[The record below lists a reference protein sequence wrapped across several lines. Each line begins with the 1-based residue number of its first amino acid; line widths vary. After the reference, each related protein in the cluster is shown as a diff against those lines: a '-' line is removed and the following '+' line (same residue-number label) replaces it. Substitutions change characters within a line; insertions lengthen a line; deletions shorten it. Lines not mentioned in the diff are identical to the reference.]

1 MKKLFKKVTLIA
13 LASLIT
19 VTSVACTPSG
29 ATGEKVDKNK
39 TQINVSHYLGG
50 VGQAWIDKIETEFE
64 SLYADYKGENGKEGV
79 QIIVNHHK
87 KEGDTLADDLKSN
100 PDEVY
105 FTDKSKYH
113 DMVTQGSLLDLTSIV
128 TAEDSNGV
136 SLEERLSEQQRG
148 YYKRDNKYY
157 ALPHYESFGGLFYN
171 KNLFNDRQL
180 YFAKGG
186 VPSEYCDFTQQNNAN
201 PATGEAPT
209 SVVDYLYTNYAG
221 EKSAGPDGK
230 YGTDDDGL
238 PATFDEFFALCDY
251 MVGEKSITPFTWS
264 GQFGKA
270 YIHYLMKAIWAD
282 VEGAKG
288 VNAAYNFNG
297 DDIKIVD
304 QLQADGTVTFKTVDI
319 TNENAYLTYQSEGQY
334 RAYEFVIKMLSKGEY
349 LTDNSDK
356 GLSHTHTQAQREF
369 ILSEFE
375 PAKWTAENRRI
386 AMIVEGNYWEN
397 EARDMGIFENVPQ
410 GKTTSYGYLPVPKPD
425 ASRIGTKSTITEEQG
440 NIAFIRGNVSENKKQ
455 LLLDFLAYCYS
466 EEKLIEFTQLSGMT
480 RGLEYNLE
488 NISGVGIT
496 DMAKSLINV
505 KKDADMVYMVSGN
518 PLYVNHQT
526 YFMYRFGVNGYDWVL
541 DYLVSGN
548 RTTKNVFD
556 LLKQRRTESIW
567 KSTMGIN

>member
-1 MKKLFKKVTLIA
+1 MKKIFKNIA
-13 LASLIT
+13 VLSLASLIT
-19 VTSVACTPSG
+19 ATSVACTPAG
-29 ATGEKVDKNK
+29 AQGEKVDTSK

-64 SLYADYKGENGKEGV
+64 ELYKDYQGENGKVGV

-87 KEGDTLADDLKSN
+87 KEGDTLADDIKSN

-113 DMVTQGSLLDLTSIV
+113 DMVTQGSLLDLTSII
-128 TAEDSNGV
+128 TAEDANGV
-136 SLEERLSEQQRG
+136 SLEERLSEQQQG
-148 YYKRDNKYY
+148 YYKRNNKYY

-171 KNLFNDRQL
+171 RNLFNDRKL

-186 VPSEYCDFTQQNNAN
+186 VPSEYCDFVKQNNAN
-201 PATGEAPT
+201 PATGSAPT
-209 SVVDYLYTNYAG
+209 SAIDYSYTNYAG
-221 EKSAGPDGK
+221 ERSAGPDGK
-230 YGTDDDGL
+230 YGTEDDGL

-282 VEGAKG
+282 VEGSNG
-288 VNAAYNFNG
+288 VSAAYDFSG
-297 DDIKIVD
+297 DDIKIVEEVRN
-304 QLQADGTVTFKTVDI
+304 DGTVTFKTVDI

-397 EARDMGIFENVPQ
+397 EARDMGIFDSVPQ
-410 GKTTSYGYLPVPKPD
+410 GKSTSYGYMPVPKVD
-425 ASRIGTKSTITEEQG
+425 ESRIGTKSTITEEQG
-440 NIAFIRGNVSENKKQ
+440 NIAFIRGNVAENKKQ

-466 EEKLIEFTQLSGMT
+466 EAKLIEFTQLSGMT
-480 RGLEYNLE
+480 RGLQYNLE

-496 DMAKSLINV
+496 DMAKSLINA
-505 KKDADMVYMVSGN
+505 KKNADMVYMVSGN

-548 RTTKNVFD
+548 RTTKQVFD
-556 LLKQRRTESIW
+556 LLKQRRTESVW
-567 KSTMGIN
+567 KSTMGLN

>member
-1 MKKLFKKVTLIA
+1 MKKILKNVAICSMAALI
-13 LASLIT
+13 S
-19 VTSVACTPSG
+19 VSSVACGGKPAPSG
-29 ATGEKVDKNK
+29 EEIDKTK

-64 SLYADYKGENGKEGV
+64 SLYANYEGENGKVGV

-100 PDEVY
+100 PDEVF

-113 DMVTQGSLLDLTSIV
+113 DMVTQGSLLDLSSII
-128 TAEDSNGV
+128 TEKDQNGV
-136 SLEERLSEQQRG
+136 SLEDRMSEQQRA
-148 YYKRDNKYY
+148 YYSRNGSYY

-171 KNLFNDRQL
+171 RNLFNDRQL

-186 VPSEYCDFTQQNNAN
+186 VPSEYSTFTQQNNAN
-201 PATGEAPT
+201 PATGSAP
-209 SVVDYLYTNYAG
+209 SSAIDYSYTNFAG

-251 MVGEKSITPFTWS
+251 MSGEKSITPFTWS

-288 VNAAYNFNG
+288 VSAAYNLSG
-297 DDIKIVD
+297 EDIKIID
-304 QLQADGTVTFKTVDI
+304 KITDNSVTFKTVDI

-397 EARDMGIFENVPQ
+397 EARDMGIFDNVPQ
-410 GKTTSYGYLPVPKPD
+410 GKTTSYAYLPVPKVD
-425 ASRIGTKSTITEEQG
+425 ESRIGTKSTITEEQG
-440 NIAFIRGNVSENKKQ
+440 NIAFIRSNVDASKKD

-466 EEKLIEFTQLSGMT
+466 EEKLIEFTELSGMT
-480 RGLEYNLE
+480 RGLEYNLD
-488 NISGVGIT
+488 NISGVGVT
-496 DMAKSLINV
+496 DMAQSLINT
-505 KKDADMVYMVSGN
+505 KKNSEMVYMVSGN

-526 YFMYRFGVNGYDWVL
+526 YFSYRFGINGYDWVL
-541 DYLVSGN
+541 DYLVSGS

-556 LLKQRRTESIW
+556 LLAQRRSESVW
-567 KSTMGIN
+567 KSTMGLN